1 MIILSCDHLTG
12 INFAPRAEFSSPCNV
27 SSIER
32 VALAVSHCSNLSNK
46 TDNRENEWLWSV
58 SVLNGNVFIRWWGD
72 GNLNLCRPDGGR
84 IAAGVVVLLVHKIQ
98 SQTMYKAH
106 LQKVTDRHLHS
117 PACNL
122 AMVSPEGGR
131 HPVWLLGKTRW
142 RHIRRELDHFS
153 LTRPLTIMYYTQNF
167 IRIHR
172 LLSRVHTK
180 NNEVYLH
187 HFAL

>member
-1 MIILSCDHLTG
+1 MHEMFARLCWYWLCVYDMTDPLPLLMMPTRWYRPRCLHINGPPESSWQRILKSTQSHRLVVKLKRSKQNKIKLMIILSCDHLTG
-12 INFAPRAEFSSPCNV
+12 VNFSPCAEFSSPCNV

-98 SQTMYKAH
+98 SQTM
-106 LQKVTDRHLHS
+106 
-117 PACNL
+117 
-122 AMVSPEGGR
+122 
-131 HPVWLLGKTRW
+131 
-142 RHIRRELDHFS
+142 
-153 LTRPLTIMYYTQNF
+153 
-167 IRIHR
+167 
-172 LLSRVHTK
+172 
-180 NNEVYLH
+180 
-187 HFAL
+187 